1 MAPDHR
7 ISNYW
12 LPTRVSSKSITAKRI
27 HHSYVDIKISTKKKK
42 EYYIRGMVM
51 YEMHFRLTGQ
61 NSMSNTNCYAVF
73 RFRVCFPIGTETK

>member
-1 MAPDHR
+1 
-7 ISNYW
+7 
-12 LPTRVSSKSITAKRI
+12 
-27 HHSYVDIKISTKKKK
+27 
-42 EYYIRGMVM
+42 MVM